1 MFRDARSTP
10 RLTARAVAG
19 PGEVLDPDLVPR
31 ALQSRA
37 ALVLHRKV
45 TALQS

>member
-1 MFRDARSTP
+1 MFRDAIITP
-10 RLTARAVAG
+10 GLTARAVAG
-19 PGEVLDPDLVPR
+19 PGEVFDPDLAPR